1 MATWNKPK
9 RQYFRGGDLFEVV
22 MIADAD
28 GNVGGSNTPPISLP
42 TGQSHINKFGYTGT
56 DVNGTG
62 TIWDA
67 SGTTALYPY
76 PTSGVVSIT
85 SSSGSDT
92 GEAVEVQGLD
102 GDFNQVTETIA
113 VGASGS
119 VTFSRV
125 FRARKVDA
133 SNIGI
138 VSINVGGSLAAQIL
152 AGNGQTLMAVYTI
165 PAGFTGHLLKFQG
178 SSDKASAVRFK
189 LFARPT
195 GSAFNLKG
203 QWGTQG
209 GNPITYD
216 YPVPISFAEK
226 TDLKIDVTTSSN
238 CGCGAIFDILLV
250 RND

>member
-1 MATWNKPK
+1 MATWSKPK
-9 RQYFRGGDLFEVV
+9 KHYFRGGDLFEVV

-28 GNVGGSNTPPISLP
+28 GNVGGTNSPTIALP

-56 DVNGTG
+56 DVNGT
-62 TIWDA
+62 T
-67 SGTTALYPY
+67 SLYPY

-92 GEAVEVQGLD
+92 GESVEVQGLD
-102 GDFNQVTETIA
+102 GDFNLVTETIN
-113 VGASGS
+113 VGATGS

-133 SNIGI
+133 SNVGV

-165 PAGFTGHLLKFQG
+165 PAGFTGYLLKFQG
-178 SSDKASAVRFK
+178 SSDKATAVQFK

-195 GSAFNLKG
+195 GGAFNLKG
-203 QWGTQG
+203 QWGTG
-209 GNPITYD
+209 GRNPITYD

-226 TDLKIDVTTSSN
+226 TDLRVDATTGNN
-238 CGCGAIFDILLV
+238 CGCGAVFDILLV

>member
-1 MATWNKPK
+1 MAIWNKAK
-9 RQYFRGGDLFEVV
+9 KQYFRGGGLFEVV

-56 DVNGTG
+56 DVNGTA

-67 SGTTALYPY
+67 NGTTSLYPY

-102 GDFNQVTETIA
+102 GDFNQVTETIN

-226 TDLKIDVTTSSN
+226 TDLRIDVFTSSN
-238 CGCGAIFDILLV
+238 CGCGAVFDILLV